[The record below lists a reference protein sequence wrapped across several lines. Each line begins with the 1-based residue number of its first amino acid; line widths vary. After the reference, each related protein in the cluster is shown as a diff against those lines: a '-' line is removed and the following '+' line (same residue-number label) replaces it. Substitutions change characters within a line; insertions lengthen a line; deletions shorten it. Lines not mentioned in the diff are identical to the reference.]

1 MTIILLLHSL
11 CTIEIE
17 PPAKVEDSGE
27 QPANE
32 SNEKIEAEIDD
43 NVFEDVSAATKLVNS
58 EELSHQKSRK
68 MLLNVSKKKKMSL
81 ASDRPGSELS
91 FQSVNE
97 ISSMGKLGD
106 FNKSVYF
113 YIIIGK
119 WLSKPKL
126 PNF

>member
-32 SNEKIEAEIDD
+32 SNEKVEAEIDD

-58 EELSHQKSRK
+58 EELSHQKARK
-68 MLLNVSKKKKMSL
+68 MLLNVSKKKKMNL

-97 ISSMGKLGD
+97 ISSMGK
-106 FNKSVYF
+106 
-113 YIIIGK
+113 
-119 WLSKPKL
+119 
-126 PNF
+126 